1 MLAQPAAVARIHAS
15 STRPAHDGVRRIR
28 HLAMLD
34 VLEACPIS
42 CGIASQQMRP
52 WADVEIYRTPVHPSG
67 CASQIPGRP
76 GKTLLDI
83 M

>member
-1 MLAQPAAVARIHAS
+1 
-15 STRPAHDGVRRIR
+15 
-28 HLAMLD
+28 MLD